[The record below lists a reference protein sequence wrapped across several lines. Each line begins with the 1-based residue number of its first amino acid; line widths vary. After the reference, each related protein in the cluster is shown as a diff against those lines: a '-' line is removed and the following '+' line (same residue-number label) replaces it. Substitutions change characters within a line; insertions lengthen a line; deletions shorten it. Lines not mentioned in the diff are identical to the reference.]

1 MLLNNTN
8 SQSNQ
13 KLQTL
18 IPVHFIGLGGAGSNM
33 IKSIFDIGVKG
44 KYTYISDF
52 KKLNFEKEIEFMPYV
67 SPGKRIIKNNIEIY
81 KEVDYNKNLV
91 LTDSIK
97 KIFLSNNLFILL
109 SGLGGYT
116 GTFMTE
122 KLSEFLVYK
131 KKEFVVIS
139 TLPFSFEDTERK
151 FIAEKSIKILQKLE
165 NFYSFE
171 LENYKKEFGN
181 LKLDSFFEKI
191 HYDILITTILP
202 KIQFLK

>member
-1 MLLNNTN
+1 LNNTN

-109 SGLGGYT
+109 SGLGGLYRNFYDRKT
-116 GTFMTE
+116 IR
-122 KLSEFLVYK
+122 
-131 KKEFVVIS
+131 IS
-139 TLPFSFEDTERK
+139 C
-151 FIAEKSIKILQKLE
+151 LQKKRICCYF
-165 NFYSFE
+165 N
-171 LENYKKEFGN
+171 
-181 LKLDSFFEKI
+181 
-191 HYDILITTILP
+191 ITL
-202 KIQFLK
+202 